1 MQNTIR
7 EGINNNPMSGYQIKV
22 VIICVIINMLDG
34 FDVLVMAFTAPALAK
49 EWAIPNSEL
58 GILFSAGILG
68 MTAGSLFIAPYAD
81 KFGRRNIILLCLITI
96 SLSMFASVFTK
107 SVSQLTLI
115 RAITGLGI
123 GGMLASMN
131 VLVAEYSSTK
141 YRGLAISV
149 LQSGYPV
156 GAILGG
162 LLSTYLITNYG
173 WQSAFLLGAAL
184 SAMMIPVVYFSL
196 PESVDFLINNRPKN
210 TLSKLNKILDKLGY
224 DKITGLPLLS
234 DTAKLSNNSVKDL
247 FREGLA
253 KNTLILWSI
262 FFCIMTTVYFVLSWT
277 PKILVDAGLSM
288 EAGISSSV
296 IMNAGGALG
305 GLVLGTITAKFL
317 PSKVV
322 SAFVA
327 ITIVCLVLFGLST
340 NDLSQAM
347 ILATLLGFF
356 LFGSMIGLYTLVPN
370 IYQANIRTTGMGWS
384 IGIGRIGAVLS
395 PLIAG
400 FLLDLSFE
408 TSTLFMLYAIPMGVG
423 FVALRFLRAE
433 S

>member
-1 MQNTIR
+1 MI
-7 EGINNNPMSGYQIKV
+7 IS
-22 VIICVIINMLDG
+22 ICVIINILDG
-34 FDVLVMAFTAPALAK
+34 FDVLVMAFTAPALAE

-58 GILFSAGILG
+58 GILFSAGLLG

-81 KFGRRNIILLCLITI
+81 KFGRRNIILLCLTI
-96 SLSMFASVFTK
+96 ISSSMFISTFTE
-107 SVSQLTLI
+107 SVSQLTI
-115 RAITGLGI
+115 VRTITGLGI

-131 VLVAEYSSTK
+131 VLVAEYSSSK
-141 YRGLAISV
+141 YQGLSISV
-149 LQSGYPV
+149 LQSSYPV
-156 GAILGG
+156 GAIIGG
-162 LLSTYLITNYG
+162 MVSVYLITNYG
-173 WQSAFLLGAAL
+173 WQSAFLLGAIL
-184 SAMMIPVVYFSL
+184 SAIMIPVVYFVL

-210 TLSKLNKILDKLGY
+210 ALTKLNKTLHKLGY
-224 DKITGLPLLS
+224 EKVTELPRIS
-234 DTAKLSNNSVKDL
+234 GTEKQSNNSVKGL
-247 FREGLA
+247 FSKGLA
-253 KNTLILWSI
+253 RSTIVLWSV
-262 FFCIMTTVYFVLSWT
+262 FFCIMTTVYFVLNWT

-296 IMNAGGALG
+296 IMNIGGTLG
-305 GLVLGTITAKFL
+305 GLLLGVITAKFL

-322 SAFVA
+322 SVFIAT
-327 ITIVCLVLFGLST
+327 TIVCLVLFGIST
-340 NDLSQAM
+340 TDLNQAM

-370 IYQANIRTTGMGWS
+370 IYQAKIRTTGMGWS
-384 IGIGRIGAVLS
+384 IGIGRIGGVLS

-408 TSTLFMLYAIPMGVG
+408 TSTLFMLYAIPMVIG